1 MRSCDEILELISAA
15 LDDDLS
21 AEEQAALEEHLSN
34 CPTCSALFTELS
46 GLHSA
51 AAQLEEIPAPA
62 GFAGQVMNRIHAD
75 PMQELPDNTVPF
87 SAKKRSRTPWRGW
100 AATAAVVAVVILGAT
115 ALNGRNNMASKN
127 DNASSGTAPASAETV
142 TATTSADDSSA
153 SFFMYTQDENGADGG
168 EFRNS
173 TEYAEPESA
182 LSPQSAEKASGA
194 EIQMQ
199 DMCDAAADSDSP
211 SPAAYC
217 GVLTLTGEPLP
228 EGLEDYEGLTDSTG
242 AVTYVV
248 PSDCFFS
255 FLAQLEG
262 QDAANFTYDDS
273 GEETAGYGLIV
284 VEAP

>member
-1 MRSCDEILELISAA
+1 
-15 LDDDLS
+15 
-21 AEEQAALEEHLSN
+21 
-34 CPTCSALFTELS
+34 
-46 GLHSA
+46 
-51 AAQLEEIPAPA
+51 
-62 GFAGQVMNRIHAD
+62 
-75 PMQELPDNTVPF
+75 
-87 SAKKRSRTPWRGW
+87 
-100 AATAAVVAVVILGAT
+100 
-115 ALNGRNNMASKN
+115 
-127 DNASSGTAPASAETV
+127 
-142 TATTSADDSSA
+142 
-153 SFFMYTQDENGADGG
+153 MYTQDENGADGG

-173 TEYAEPESA
+173 TEYAELESA